1 MSLLSPSYSY
11 SERPS
16 LVAASAQASKG
27 RKGVRG
33 PGGPAKKSSRLEF
46 ENLTAPGAQ
55 PNSGQGAKKKALPT
69 HTLD

>member
-1 MSLLSPSYSY
+1 M
-11 SERPS
+11 
-16 LVAASAQASKG
+16 AASAQASKG

-46 ENLTAPGAQ
+46 ENVTAPGAQ
-55 PNSGQGAKKKALPT
+55 PKAGQGAKKKALPT